1 MAHVFQDWRFALRSL
16 RKNPGFSLVAVATLA
31 LAIGANTAIFSVVH
45 AALLHRL
52 PFRSPDRLVMV
63 WESGPHPGS
72 ERNVANPGNYMR
84 WTERSRS
91 FESLAAMTP
100 WQANLAGS
108 GEPARVKIGYVSG
121 NFFSTL
127 GTDPAAGRLL
137 LPSDAGEKSLDVAV
151 ISTGLWR
158 RRFGSDP
165 ATVGRDVRID
175 GVPTRIVGIAQPRF
189 DFPAGTEVWAPMGFG
204 PRKRDTPGRYL
215 TVVGRLKAG
224 VSADQAQ
231 AEMSSL
237 SAALQKERPEVDA
250 GWGTRVIP
258 FREDVVGGFRKG
270 LLILMSAVGCLL
282 LIGCAN
288 LANLLL
294 ARGAARQREF
304 AVRAALGASRGRL
317 ARLLL
322 AESTLIGLAG
332 GAAGIV
338 LGGAG
343 IRAILALVPSEFPEF
358 LAIRVNVPVLVFTL
372 SISLVVG
379 VLVGV
384 LPAFRLRIGHAP
396 ESLHGAGSRMTTAS
410 SRFSRVLVAFEVA
423 GCVVLLAGAGLLL
436 RSLIALWNV
445 DPGFRTRDVLSFR
458 LDLPSK
464 TYAEPGKIASFYR
477 EAEERLRAL
486 PGVEDIGSVSW
497 LPLGGPGAATVYH
510 DAGQPAPKAGE
521 EPVAEIRIVSDGFFR
536 TMGVP
541 LLRGRAFGREDSADA
556 PRRVVISRQ
565 LARESFR
572 GANPIG
578 RRLAVAWGSDP
589 GGETVEVIGVA
600 GDTRFVSV
608 DGERRPTIFFSS
620 RQEPSNFM
628 TILLRTSADGGTLA
642 PAIRRVVAGLDPEIP
657 VADVRSMTDVFADS
671 LKKPRFF
678 STLLG
683 VFSTLALVLAAVG
696 VYGVVSYATARQTRE
711 IGIRIALGGR
721 PVDVFARVMR
731 QGLAPVAAG
740 AVLGLAGA
748 LAAGRLMQSLL
759 FGVPRTDWASLAG
772 AVALLGAAAIL
783 ACALPARRASRV
795 NPTVAL
801 RSE

>member
-1 MAHVFQDWRFALRSL
+1 
-16 RKNPGFSLVAVATLA
+16 
-31 LAIGANTAIFSVVH
+31 
-45 AALLHRL
+45 
-52 PFRSPDRLVMV
+52 
-63 WESGPHPGS
+63 
-72 ERNVANPGNYMR
+72 
-84 WTERSRS
+84 
-91 FESLAAMTP
+91 
-100 WQANLAGS
+100 
-108 GEPARVKIGYVSG
+108 
-121 NFFSTL
+121 
-127 GTDPAAGRLL
+127 
-137 LPSDAGEKSLDVAV
+137 
-151 ISTGLWR
+151 
-158 RRFGSDP
+158 
-165 ATVGRDVRID
+165 
-175 GVPTRIVGIAQPRF
+175 
-189 DFPAGTEVWAPMGFG
+189 MGFG

-237 SAALQKERPEVDA
+237 SASLQKERPEVDA

-338 LGGAG
+338 LGGVG

-372 SISLVVG
+372 SISLLVG

-384 LPAFRLRIGHAP
+384 LPAFRLRTGPSP
-396 ESLHGAGSRMTTAS
+396 ESLHGAGSRVSTAS
-410 SRFSRVLVAFEVA
+410 SRFSRMLVVFEVA

-436 RSLIALWNV
+436 RSLLALWNV

-464 TYAEPGKIASFYR
+464 TYAEPAKIASFYR

-486 PGVEDIGSVSW
+486 PGVEDLGSVSW

-510 DAGQPAPKAGE
+510 DADRPAPKAGE

-536 TMGVP
+536 AMSVP
-541 LLRGRAFGREDSADA
+541 LVRGRAFGREDSAEA
-556 PRRVVISRQ
+556 PRRAVISRQ

-578 RRLAVAWGSDP
+578 RRLAVAWGPSP
-589 GGETVEVIGVA
+589 AGETVEVIGVV

-678 STLLG
+678 STLLS
-683 VFSTLALVLAAVG
+683 VFSSLALVLAAVG

-721 PVDVFARVMR
+721 PVDVFSRVMR

-740 AVLGLAGA
+740 AILGLAGA
-748 LAAGRLMQSLL
+748 LGAGRLMRSLL
-759 FGVPRTDWASLAG
+759 FGLPQTDWASLGG

-783 ACALPARRASRV
+783 ACAVPARRAARV

-801 RSE
+801 RTE